1 MGKVV
6 AQDGRGWNQSEAGV
20 GCCPWQHGKGSGH
33 GQNKLTAKESA

>member
-20 GCCPWQHGKGSGH
+20 AHGNMGRGLAMGKTS
-33 GQNKLTAKESA
+33 